1 MIESGVIVA
10 FAVGMLVLCII
21 GKLVSLPLRLVWKF
35 ITNSIIGALLLC
47 IVKLFGLHV
56 QINIITAL
64 MAKNILVFLDWC
76 SLLFTKRE
84 PAREKETAKYPPT

>member
-1 MIESGVIVA
+1 MIESGVVVA

-21 GKLVSLPLRLVWKF
+21 GKLVSLPLRLIWKF
-35 ITNSIIGALLLC
+35 ITNSIIGAFLLC

-64 MAKNILVFLDWC
+64 IAGVFGIPGVIGVTIYSYL
-76 SLLFTKRE
+76 
-84 PAREKETAKYPPT
+84 

>member
-1 MIESGVIVA
+1 MIESGVVVA

-21 GKLVSLPLRLVWKF
+21 GKLVSLPLRLIWKF

-64 MAKNILVFLDWC
+64 IAGVFGIPGVIGVTIYSYL
-76 SLLFTKRE
+76 
-84 PAREKETAKYPPT
+84 

>member
-64 MAKNILVFLDWC
+64 IAGVFGIPGVIGVTIYSDL
-76 SLLFTKRE
+76 
-84 PAREKETAKYPPT
+84 